1 MSRNT
6 INASAHPNEDFVAG
20 IAHGTAPSPSFRDGP
35 GVQRVLEAV
44 ERSAAASSRWT
55 RVNTLKWHTTRV
67 RNILGVRG
75 TPQEVSAKELI
86 T

>member
-6 INASAHPNEDFVAG
+6 INASAHPDTDFVDGVAR
-20 IAHGTAPSPSFRDGP
+20 GTAPSPSFRDGP
-35 GVQRVLEAV
+35 GVQRALEAV

-75 TPQEVSAKELI
+75 TPKKYQQRS
-86 T
+86 